1 MSKKSRHYIA
11 KSIGKGL
18 AYIQDTVD
26 VAVGW
31 GFYKLKSTKI
41 DDTNDD
47 PKTSKAKQVANNV
60 MGFFGELGDSFYSE
74 YERIKHE
81 RNQKTPKK

>member
-1 MSKKSRHYIA
+1 MVA

-18 AYIQDTVD
+18 AYIQDTID

-41 DDTNDD
+41 NTTDDT
-47 PKTSKAKQVANNV
+47 PSKSKAKKVANAV

-74 YERIKHE
+74 YENIKQE
-81 RNQKTPKK
+81 RSRKKSKK

>member
-1 MSKKSRHYIA
+1 MGKKSQHMVA

-31 GFYKLKSTKI
+31 GFHKLKSTKI
-41 DDTNDD
+41 NTADDN
-47 PKTSKAKQVANNV
+47 PSKSKAKKVANTV

-74 YERIKHE
+74 YEQIK
-81 RNQKTPKK
+81 QKRAQKKSKK